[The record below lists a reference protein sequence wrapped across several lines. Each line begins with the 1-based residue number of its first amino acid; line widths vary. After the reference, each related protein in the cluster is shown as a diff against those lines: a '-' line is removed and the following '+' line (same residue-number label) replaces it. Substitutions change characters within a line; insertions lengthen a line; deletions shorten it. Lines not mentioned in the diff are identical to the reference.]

1 MKFFCIVTLIP
12 VRGLGAY
19 NGASGPPTL
28 RNMSIEALRKR
39 NIRNTPVVHGFKKK
53 TFEFNMLQK
62 QQKCD
67 TISISYIER
76 FLKGRFAMKKRIIG
90 LFLAIVML
98 LSLVPLTAFAGED
111 ALYPLWVSGIQVTE
125 SNKSSVFGNSSV
137 TFDPEKG
144 ILTLNNATFSNEG
157 SASGFNYGMQCVCA
171 VKSELD
177 KLTVKLIGKS
187 QIGKEVDS
195 ESLLEDYSIDIGFA
209 CSGDIA
215 FIGDDNSSLT
225 VYDYGAGIRA
235 KNVTFGEDFCGK
247 LTVRD
252 CGGPEPQPP
261 CAINAF
267 CVRDEQTFD
276 YISDGTVSI
285 LGGTFDIESFE
296 SNGVA
301 ADGNVIIKNAK
312 FTSVADYDAI
322 RSEYGNI
329 TIKDS
334 DITVV
339 GDTAIST
346 YDCDILIENSNLK
359 VTSTVC
365 EGING
370 RDISL
375 IGCDKVEINSTE
387 DGLYSGRKVSII
399 NCPDVVIDCNEL
411 TGICGNDILIDNSR
425 VDVTAH
431 DGSGIRADF
440 SEDGDGSGNI
450 TVKDSTANIYA
461 KRNGIDCNS
470 LTVIGGKTNIYSAGD
485 IDGKGC
491 GAYINGDE
499 SAISVSGSTV
509 KFTGGEAAIKLEK
522 SSATNPFNGT
532 LPNASFKGNTA
543 YDTFTAMEA
552 INYKS
557 EKRTDMADEFFEIA
571 YVGDEIA
578 KSASVMHSHK
588 AVRIDGKPATESS
601 AGFKEYY
608 KCDCGKFFEDANC
621 NKEITDIE
629 KWKAEGGNGY
639 LPKLDSKPTSEPT
652 GDSNTVIWAMLV
664 SVAFIGLVSCGIGK
678 KRKNA

>member
-1 MKFFCIVTLIP
+1 MGW
-12 VRGLGAY
+12 VRITVRRDAAPYGICQSRLYA
-19 NGASGPPTL
+19 NATFATPRQFTV
-28 RNMSIEALRKR
+28 LRKK
-39 NIRNTPVVHGFKKK
+39 P
-53 TFEFNMLQK
+53 FEFNMLQK

-67 TISISYIER
+67 TIPILKR
-76 FLKGRFAMKKRIIG
+76 FLKGSFAMKKRIIG
-90 LFLAIVML
+90 LFLAIVMV

-125 SNKSSVFGNSSV
+125 SNKSSVLGNSSV

-157 SASGFNYGMQCVCA
+157 SASGFNYGTQCVCA

-177 KLTVKLIGKS
+177 KLTVKLVGKS

-209 CSGDIA
+209 CSGDIV

-276 YISDGTVSI
+276 YISDGMVSI
-285 LGGTFDIESFE
+285 LGGTFDIESFQ

-322 RSEYGNI
+322 HSEYGNI

-339 GDTAIST
+339 GDTPIST
-346 YDCDILIENSNLK
+346 YDCDVLIENSRLK
-359 VTSTVC
+359 VNSTVC
-365 EGING
+365 EGINS

-399 NCPDVVIDCNEL
+399 NCPDIVIDCNEL
-411 TGICGNDILIDNSR
+411 TGICGRDILIDNSK

-431 DGSGIRADF
+431 DGSGMRSDCNDD
-440 SEDGDGSGNI
+440 SEGNGNI
-450 TVKDSTANIYA
+450 TVKDSTANIRA
-461 KRNGIDCNS
+461 KRNGIDCHS
-470 LTVIGGKTNIYSAGD
+470 LTVIGGKTYIYSAGD
-485 IDGKGC
+485 IDSDGKGC

-522 SSATNPFNGT
+522 SSATNPFIGT
-532 LPNASFKGNTA
+532 LPNASFKGNIA

-578 KSASVMHSHK
+578 KSASVMHVHRPVK
-588 AVRIDGKPATESS
+588 IDGKPATESA

-608 KCDCGKFFEDANC
+608 KCDCDKFFEDATC

-639 LPKLDSKPTSEPT
+639 LPKLESKPTSKPT
-652 GDSNTVIWAMLV
+652 GDSNTVIWAMLTGA
-664 SVAFIGLVSCGIGK
+664 AFAGLVSCGIVK
-678 KRKNA
+678 KKKNAE